1 MDGWID
7 CYKKVNKD
15 NKNKATSEKEST
27 ANAQSFIAVK
37 KKPNLELFE
46 DRLLAFFSDREIN
59 VHDLSVASKS

>member
-27 ANAQSFIAVK
+27 ANAQSFIAVNIYVK
-37 KKPNLELFE
+37 N
-46 DRLLAFFSDREIN
+46 
-59 VHDLSVASKS
+59 LSV